1 MLTAL
6 EGRCIQVKICVVG
19 KSRKEEFAAE
29 GVEQPSA
36 QQATD
41 SKGEASLDFIKPA
54 VETKRRSSN
63 AEKLQPDN
71 SWQYLF
77 FLPPPSLD

>member
-6 EGRCIQVKICVVG
+6 VGRCIQVKICAAG
-19 KSRKEEFAAE
+19 KSRKEEFATE
-29 GVEQPSA
+29 GAEQPSA

-41 SKGEASLDFIKPA
+41 SKGEASLGFIKPA

-63 AEKLQPDN
+63 AEKLEPDN

-77 FLPPPSLD
+77 FLTPA